1 MKARCFIALL
11 WLVGCIDFAVVGP
24 PANTESS
31 FSIFLNVNHGDTLYT
46 SVSAHLFP
54 GMDANGRPRTLS
66 DSTMMIQGEVLQ
78 PRLGHQALSY
88 DWIAAFA
95 DAGAAPDSV
104 RVLPPVILGV
114 TPASQSLAFLLPRRT
129 QAYVFDHVAGTDL
142 ALDVNSSPV
151 TAPVER
157 TGARWS
163 VDIVTGQRP
172 VFSINSS
179 GPLPPQVRLPW
190 AWFGESVTAGDSLSV
205 SITRFEFYD
214 LTGAAYPTTLAM
226 FARFAWSV
234 RVVAGGPSIVR

>member
-1 MKARCFIALL
+1 MSARRSIALL

-24 PANTESS
+24 PANTEISL
-31 FSIFLNVNHGDTLYT
+31 SIFLSVNHGDTLYT
-46 SVSAHLFP
+46 SVNAHLFP
-54 GMDANGRPRTLS
+54 GMDANGRPRALS
-66 DSTMMIQGEVLQ
+66 DSTMVIQGEVLQ
-78 PRLGHQALSY
+78 PRLVDQAVSY
-88 DWIAAFA
+88 DWIAAFT

-104 RVLPPVILGV
+104 RVRPPVIVGV
-114 TPASQSLAFLLPRRT
+114 AAGSQPLTFLLPRRT
-129 QAYVFDHVAGTDL
+129 QAYAFDHVAGTDL
-142 ALDVNSSPV
+142 VLDVNSSPV
-151 TAPVER
+151 TAPVDG

-163 VDIVTGQRP
+163 VDITAEQRP

-226 FARFAWSV
+226 FARFAWNV